1 MPGSWFRVQEL
12 FDIVDLSQ
20 TNPLVRPAVIKTPE
34 ALREDCALGESEDV
48 SPIYFIR
55 ELRLDKGRLAPFQ
68 HLGRIVLR
76 E

>member
-20 TNPLVRPAVIKTPE
+20 TNPLVRPAVIKTPK
-34 ALREDCALGESEDV
+34 ALEEDRALGEREDMPPV
-48 SPIYFIR
+48 DLVL
-55 ELRLDKGRLAPFQ
+55 ELRFNERDLAAFQ
-68 HLGRIVLR
+68 HLGRIVLG